1 MIQLS
6 FTSDLHTPNAIWF
19 DERYEDKPEEY
30 PYHFKKYE
38 YLTEIEAEQMLD
50 DPYVLDS
57 VKKEL
62 LEVLR

>member
-1 MIQLS
+1 MSKDKFKRISLEEAQE
-6 FTSDLHTPNAIWF
+6 HYYP
-19 DERYEDKPEEY
+19 KPEEY
-30 PYHFKKYE
+30 PYHFKNYE